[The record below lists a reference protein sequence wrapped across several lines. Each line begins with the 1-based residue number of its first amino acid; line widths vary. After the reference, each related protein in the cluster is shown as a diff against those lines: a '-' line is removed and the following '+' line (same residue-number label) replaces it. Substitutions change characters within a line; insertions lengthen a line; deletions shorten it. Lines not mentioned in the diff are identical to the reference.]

1 MDSSAFSLCKIRSYG
16 DLLTMIC
23 SLVSSSAQY
32 QSDEGE
38 QFEMEPMDTEFE
50 ESSLNRCVLQ
60 VIIIIFLLLS
70 VFNKKESFFKIVR
83 SSCSLL

>member
-1 MDSSAFSLCKIRSYG
+1 
-16 DLLTMIC
+16 MIC

-50 ESSLNRCVLQ
+50 ESSLNRCVSQ
-60 VIIIIFLLLS
+60 VIIIINFFFDSLS
-70 VFNKKESFFKIVR
+70 FNKSESFFKTVR

>member
-1 MDSSAFSLCKIRSYG
+1 
-16 DLLTMIC
+16 MIC

-50 ESSLNRCVLQ
+50 ESSLNRCVASYHYNFSFTQ
-60 VIIIIFLLLS
+60 CLLTK
-70 VFNKKESFFKIVR
+70 VKAF
-83 SSCSLL
+83 